1 MAKKQ
6 TEKKVVAKKAAP
18 KKAAVK
24 LDHKKMYIF
33 TVSKDTKHLKKG
45 DVTISGEMAEI
56 FIKKGLGSVKA

>member
-6 TEKKVVAKKAAP
+6 TEKKKAAP

-24 LDHKKMYIF
+24 LDHKKMYEF

-45 DVTISGEMAEI
+45 VITITGEMAEI
-56 FIKKGLGSVKA
+56 FIAKGLGSVKA